1 MRTSERASASIRPL
15 PEREQPW
22 SEQFRIVAKNWVEL
36 DGAARMLEETKSAV
50 LSQKMKQLGDKPAAH
65 AERDVKS
72 SPEWEDFIKR
82 MVDARTAAN
91 LAKVKMEYVRM
102 KFSEWNSMDATAR
115 AEMRLTR

>member
-65 AERDVKS
+65 AERDVKAS
-72 SPEWEDFIKR
+72 EEWHDFIR
-82 MVDARTAAN
+82 QMVEARTAAN
-91 LAKVKMEYVRM
+91 LARVKMKWCEM
-102 KFSEWNSMDATAR
+102 KFAETQSVEATAR
-115 AEMRLTR
+115 HEARLTR